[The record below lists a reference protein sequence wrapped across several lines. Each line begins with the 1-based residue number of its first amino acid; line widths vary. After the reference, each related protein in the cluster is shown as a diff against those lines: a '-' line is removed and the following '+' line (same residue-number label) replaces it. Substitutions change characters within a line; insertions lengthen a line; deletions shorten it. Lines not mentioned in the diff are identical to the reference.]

1 MLTLK
6 PHSGSIYSNMLTPRW
21 TLPRDKS
28 PGVGDKH
35 LPRSWL
41 LFSVPETSQGP
52 RFAKPWCSQSCESS
66 GHSTKAPASPSQR
79 DPAGAWPAAPSLTRR
94 PPRPRGA
101 CQPWATQRPYTVQVL
116 PMPFS
121 CLRFPFVFVLFLQ
134 FVAHPNCQ
142 QQLLTMWYENLSGL
156 RQQSI
161 AVKFLAVFGVSLGLP
176 FLAIAYWIAP
186 CSKVQ
191 TA

>member
-1 MLTLK
+1 MQPQHKDPQHTQVRRAQQV
-6 PHSGSIYSNMLTPRW
+6 PDVAAPDLTPRLAPHPP
-21 TLPRDKS
+21 T
-28 PGVGDKH
+28 PGKTRQTQAN
-35 LPRSWL
+35 RS
-41 LFSVPETSQGP
+41 SY
-52 RFAKPWCSQSCESS
+52 A
-66 GHSTKAPASPSQR
+66 
-79 DPAGAWPAAPSLTRR
+79 
-94 PPRPRGA
+94 
-101 CQPWATQRPYTVQVL
+101 VQVL

-121 CLRFPFVFVLFLQ
+121 CLRFVFVFVLFLQ

-176 FLAIAYWIAP
+176 FLAVAYWIAP

>member
-1 MLTLK
+1 MQPVLGGLWPQHKEPQHPRIRTTQQVPDQA
-6 PHSGSIYSNMLTPRW
+6 PHALTPR
-21 TLPRDKS
+21 LP
-28 PGVGDKH
+28 
-35 LPRSWL
+35 
-41 LFSVPETSQGP
+41 
-52 RFAKPWCSQSCESS
+52 
-66 GHSTKAPASPSQR
+66 
-79 DPAGAWPAAPSLTRR
+79 TRR
-94 PPRPRGA
+94 NF
-101 CQPWATQRPYTVQVL
+101 QPQATHRVYTVQVL
-116 PMPFS
+116 PMPLS
-121 CLRFPFVFVLFLQ
+121 YLRFVFVLFLQ

>member
-1 MLTLK
+1 VLLPEEPCAEISLCSQITSLGWRQTFTPK
-6 PHSGSIYSNMLTPRW
+6 LSIPKSEASPGPLVEVAIQPLSVSGSEIPLAHTP
-21 TLPRDKS
+21 TPALQCLPQ
-28 PGVGDKH
+28 
-35 LPRSWL
+35 L
-41 LFSVPETSQGP
+41 
-52 RFAKPWCSQSCESS
+52 
-66 GHSTKAPASPSQR
+66 
-79 DPAGAWPAAPSLTRR
+79 PSLPCSSRVVYCSSAMT
-94 PPRPRGA
+94 
-101 CQPWATQRPYTVQVL
+101 
-116 PMPFS
+116 PFS
-121 CLRFPFVFVLFLQ
+121 CLHFVLFLFLFLQ

-161 AVKFLAVFGVSLGLP
+161 AVKFLAVFGVSIGLP

>member
-1 MLTLK
+1 MKYLLDLNNYILSLK
-6 PHSGSIYSNMLTPRW
+6 I
-21 TLPRDKS
+21 
-28 PGVGDKH
+28 
-35 LPRSWL
+35 
-41 LFSVPETSQGP
+41 
-52 RFAKPWCSQSCESS
+52 
-66 GHSTKAPASPSQR
+66 
-79 DPAGAWPAAPSLTRR
+79 
-94 PPRPRGA
+94 
-101 CQPWATQRPYTVQVL
+101 QVL
-116 PMPFS
+116 GVFV
-121 CLRFPFVFVLFLQ
+121 FVFVLFLQ

-176 FLAIAYWIAP
+176 FLAVAYWIAP

>member
-1 MLTLK
+1 MPST
-6 PHSGSIYSNMLTPRW
+6 GAA
-21 TLPRDKS
+21 S
-28 PGVGDKH
+28 PGRP
-35 LPRSWL
+35 LST
-41 LFSVPETSQGP
+41 VPP
-52 RFAKPWCSQSCESS
+52 HPASS
-66 GHSTKAPASPSQR
+66 GQK
-79 DPAGAWPAAPSLTRR
+79 G
-94 PPRPRGA
+94 PPRGPKRCSALASGHA
-101 CQPWATQRPYTVQVL
+101 PGKTARPLASWRSSTVQVL

-121 CLRFPFVFVLFLQ
+121 CLRFVFVFVLFLQ

>member
-1 MLTLK
+1 MPSTNEASPVRSLAAVALQPAASRWK
-6 PHSGSIYSNMLTPRW
+6 GLAGSCPLLCPNTP
-21 TLPRDKS
+21 
-28 PGVGDKH
+28 G
-35 LPRSWL
+35 
-41 LFSVPETSQGP
+41 TSQV
-52 RFAKPWCSQSCESS
+52 
-66 GHSTKAPASPSQR
+66 
-79 DPAGAWPAAPSLTRR
+79 DPLNPQLLVGGILF
-94 PPRPRGA
+94 
-101 CQPWATQRPYTVQVL
+101 QVL

-121 CLRFPFVFVLFLQ
+121 CLRFVFVFVLFLQ

-191 TA
+191 TCLRRMSFAVISSLLRMT

>member
-1 MLTLK
+1 
-6 PHSGSIYSNMLTPRW
+6 
-21 TLPRDKS
+21 
-28 PGVGDKH
+28 
-35 LPRSWL
+35 
-41 LFSVPETSQGP
+41 
-52 RFAKPWCSQSCESS
+52 
-66 GHSTKAPASPSQR
+66 
-79 DPAGAWPAAPSLTRR
+79 
-94 PPRPRGA
+94 
-101 CQPWATQRPYTVQVL
+101 
-116 PMPFS
+116 MPFPV
-121 CLRFPFVFVLFLQ
+121 CILFFVLFLQ

-191 TA
+191 TAYGACLCGYFFSLYLA

>member
-1 MLTLK
+1 
-6 PHSGSIYSNMLTPRW
+6 
-21 TLPRDKS
+21 
-28 PGVGDKH
+28 
-35 LPRSWL
+35 
-41 LFSVPETSQGP
+41 
-52 RFAKPWCSQSCESS
+52 
-66 GHSTKAPASPSQR
+66 
-79 DPAGAWPAAPSLTRR
+79 
-94 PPRPRGA
+94 
-101 CQPWATQRPYTVQVL
+101 
-116 PMPFS
+116 MPFS
-121 CLRFPFVFVLFLQ
+121 CLHFVFVFVLFLQ